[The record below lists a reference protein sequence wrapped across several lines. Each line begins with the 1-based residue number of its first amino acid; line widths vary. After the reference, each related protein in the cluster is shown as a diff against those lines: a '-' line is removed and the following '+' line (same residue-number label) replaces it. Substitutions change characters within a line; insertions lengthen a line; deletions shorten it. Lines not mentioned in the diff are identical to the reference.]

1 MNKRISIGE
10 VKNAVQEILRQMH
23 LDNFRP
29 NYVVGITRG
38 GLLPAKMI
46 SHYLKVPMYTLDV
59 SLRDNVQ
66 EGPESN
72 LWMPCDAFGYIDE
85 EERAITKSRW
95 DVSKRKKI
103 LIVEDINDSGATLN
117 WIKQDWQAGC
127 FPDESSWETVWNE
140 TVKFAT
146 LINNESSSF
155 DDVDY
160 FADTIN
166 RIETPDLWVD
176 FPWESWW
183 QD

>member
-1 MNKRISIGE
+1 
-10 VKNAVQEILRQMH
+10 MH

-29 NYVVGITRG
+29 DYIVGITRG
-38 GLLPAKMI
+38 GLLPAIMM
-46 SHYLKVPMYTLDV
+46 SHYLKVPMHSLDV
-59 SLRDNVQ
+59 SLRDNAQ
-66 EGPESN
+66 NGPESN
-72 LWMPCDAFGYIDE
+72 GWMSSDAFGYVDE
-85 EERAITKSRW
+85 EERAVTKSRW